1 MTVAR
6 RLWVVLGCN
15 ALLLG
20 AVELYHLRALHRVVR
35 TTEQLTDVSARVVLS
50 QARQSERV
58 ASLDE
63 TLAKYVI
70 TRDRGYLDKS
80 TTLRIEFAEELARM
94 HTLPMHADERRAL
107 ADVERA
113 WTHVDETAAR
123 YERGTPRATMNGSPG
138 ALRAAFDTLRVAI
151 DALGDASQATMR
163 GGLAATMVEVDTM
176 EQVSWI
182 VAGAAL
188 LFALISGLLL
198 RRSITKPLRALSTGT
213 RSVAR
218 GQFDHRL
225 QTTWSDEFRQVATAF
240 NAMTARLG
248 ELDRMKQEFVTNVS
262 HDLKSPLA
270 SLRETNSLL
279 LDEVPGPLRESQ
291 RRVLLL
297 QRESADRLG
306 VMIVKLLELSRM
318 EAGLSLRF
326 EPIGVRSFLHNAVRH
341 AQVSGRERSVQV
353 RLADDIAEAL
363 EVRADAD
370 RLRQLIDNLLENAV
384 KFSPRG
390 ETVDVDA
397 TIERDRLLLSV
408 ADRGPGVDRDDAERI
423 FERFH
428 QTSVGRAVSGRGA
441 GLGLTI
447 CREVVQAHRGRIA
460 VVPREGGGSV
470 FMVELPGARLPATR
484 EAAA

>member
-1 MTVAR
+1 
-6 RLWVVLGCN
+6 
-15 ALLLG
+15 
-20 AVELYHLRALHRVVR
+20 
-35 TTEQLTDVSARVVLS
+35 
-50 QARQSERV
+50 
-58 ASLDE
+58 
-63 TLAKYVI
+63 
-70 TRDRGYLDKS
+70 
-80 TTLRIEFAEELARM
+80 
-94 HTLPMHADERRAL
+94 
-107 ADVERA
+107 
-113 WTHVDETAAR
+113 
-123 YERGTPRATMNGSPG
+123 
-138 ALRAAFDTLRVAI
+138 
-151 DALGDASQATMR
+151 
-163 GGLAATMVEVDTM
+163 MVEVDTV

-182 VAGAAL
+182 VAGTAL

-270 SLRETNSLL
+270 SCAGRTPCCSMKC
-279 LDEVPGPLRESQ
+279 PGRCGTHSA
-291 RRVLLL
+291 VLL
-297 QRESADRLG
+297 QQESADRLG
-306 VMIVKLLELSRM
+306 VMIAKLLELSADGSRSC
-318 EAGLSLRF
+318 AAIRARR
-326 EPIGVRSFLHNAVRH
+326 VRSFLHNAVRH
-341 AQVSGRERSVQV
+341 AQVSGRERDVQV
-353 RLADDIAEAL
+353 RLADDIAETL
-363 EVRADAD
+363 EVRADPD

-384 KFSPRG
+384 KFSPGG
-390 ETVDVDA
+390 ETVAVDA

-408 ADRGPGVDRDDAERI
+408 ADRGPGVDRNDAERI
-423 FERFH
+423 FERFY
-428 QTSVGRAVSGRGA
+428 QTSAGRAVSGRGA

-470 FMVELPGARLPATR
+470 FMVELPGARLPAAQ